1 MGFSSSLQ
9 GPASH
14 EALLARQ
21 DAEIRLLENMK
32 RCLVLRIKAD
42 RDYAVALNSFVLQA
56 AKNMENVEL
65 SGSMVAKAW
74 TVFIEESEKAVRH
87 VKDGAEYMAATTM
100 EKLNALYAEKKANRK
115 QYHEEYARVSAEL
128 NRLQGGA
135 RQWTGYLFFGS
146 LAPTLEF
153 HRNQSG
159 LKSFLTN
166 MQDAVAK
173 TRHDYDRCLE
183 NFLAAKSKVEQQQ
196 QQSNGVVNPRRLD
209 EARERYHKCC
219 RKLHLTHNDYVLL
232 LCEASEFERDMR
244 TILLPGLLEHQQAIQ
259 EDMVDKWK
267 IILQEVQ
274 RCVYELLSITN
285 CVRIY

>member
-1 MGFSSSLQ
+1 M
-9 GPASH
+9 
-14 EALLARQ
+14 
-21 DAEIRLLENMK
+21 
-32 RCLVLRIKAD
+32 
-42 RDYAVALNSFVLQA
+42 
-56 AKNMENVEL
+56 
-65 SGSMVAKAW
+65 
-74 TVFIEESEKAVRH
+74 
-87 VKDGAEYMAATTM
+87 
-100 EKLNALYAEKKANRK
+100 
-115 QYHEEYARVSAEL
+115 
-128 NRLQGGA
+128 
-135 RQWTGYLFFGS
+135 
-146 LAPTLEF
+146 
-153 HRNQSG
+153 
-159 LKSFLTN
+159 
-166 MQDAVAK
+166 AK

-274 RCVYELLSITN
+274 RCVFQIVSVYLYIIKFMACVEPDTHVLFAQQCTYFYGNLLGLKCLIL
-285 CVRIY
+285 

>member
-32 RCLVLRIKAD
+32 RCLGLRIKAD
-42 RDYAVALNSFVLQA
+42 RDYAVALNSFALQA
-56 AKNMENVEL
+56 AKNMESVPEL
-65 SGSMVAKAW
+65 SGSMVARAW
-74 TVFIEESEKAVRH
+74 TVFVEESEKVVRH
-87 VKDGAEYMAATTM
+87 VKDGAEHMAATTM
-100 EKLNALYAEKKANRK
+100 EKLNALHAEKKANRK
-115 QYHEEYARVSAEL
+115 QYHDEYARVAAEL
-128 NRLQGGA
+128 SRL
-135 RQWTGYLFFGS
+135 
-146 LAPTLEF
+146 
-153 HRNQSG
+153 
-159 LKSFLTN
+159 
-166 MQDAVAK
+166 QDAVAK
-173 TRHDYDRCLE
+173 TRQDYDRCLE
-183 NFLAAKSKVEQQQ
+183 NFLAAKAKLEQQQ
-196 QQSNGVVNPRRLD
+196 QHSSGAAGVVAHPRRLD

-274 RCVYELLSITN
+274 RYVTTCNL
-285 CVRIY
+285 

>member
-32 RCLVLRIKAD
+32 RCLGLRVKAD
-42 RDYAVALNSFVLQA
+42 RDYAVALNSFAMQA
-56 AKNMENVEL
+56 AKNMESVPEL
-65 SGSMVAKAW
+65 AGSTVAKAW
-74 TVFIEESEKAVRH
+74 TVFVEESEKVVRH
-87 VKDGAEYMAATTM
+87 VKDGAEHLAAATM
-100 EKLNALYAEKKANRK
+100 ERLATLHAEKKANRK
-115 QYHEEYARVSAEL
+115 QYHEEYARVAAEL
-128 NRLQGGA
+128 GRL
-135 RQWTGYLFFGS
+135 
-146 LAPTLEF
+146 
-153 HRNQSG
+153 
-159 LKSFLTN
+159 
-166 MQDAVAK
+166 QDAVAK
-173 TRHDYDRCLE
+173 TRQDYDRCLE
-183 NFLAAKSKVEQQQ
+183 NFLAAKAKLEQLQQQ
-196 QQSNGVVNPRRLD
+196 HASANGTAGTAAAQPSRRLD

-274 RCVYELLSITN
+274 R
-285 CVRIY
+285 